1 MSFGVPKHVSLES
14 GEGIYL
20 VGDTYS
26 VLLSSEETAGKL
38 GMVESLVPAQAGP
51 PPHTH
56 HNEDECFILV
66 EGRLMVTAGEDEYE
80 VSPGGVVYIPR
91 GTSHSYRNLSS
102 AEPAKMIAIFT
113 PAGMEE
119 MFREIGRPGIRGQL
133 APPLDPSDV
142 EAMGSVAKK
151 YGFTFD

>member
-1 MSFGVPKHVSLES
+1 MSFRVPKHVSATS

-26 VLLSSEETAGKL
+26 VLLSSEETSGKM
-38 GMVESLVPAQAGP
+38 GMIEALVPAEAGP

-66 EGRLMVTAGEDEYE
+66 EGRLEVTAGDQTYE
-80 VSPGGVVYIPR
+80 VGPGGVVYIPQ
-91 GTSHSYRNLSS
+91 GTSHKYRNLSKTD
-102 AEPAKMIAIFT
+102 PAKMIAIFA

-119 MFREIGRPGIRGQL
+119 MFREIGRPGTRGQL
-133 APPLDPSDV
+133 APPLDLADV
-142 EAMGSVAKK
+142 EAMGDVAKK

>member
-1 MSFGVPKHVSLES
+1 MSFRVPKHVSAAN

-26 VLLSSEETAGKL
+26 VLLSSEETSGKM
-38 GMVESLVPAQAGP
+38 GMIEALVPAEAGP

-56 HNEDECFILV
+56 HNEDECFILID
-66 EGRLMVTAGEDEYE
+66 GRLEVTAGDETYE
-80 VSPGGVVYIPR
+80 VVPGGVVYIPQ
-91 GTSHSYRNLSS
+91 GTSHKYRNLS
-102 AEPAKMIAIFT
+102 ETDPAKMIVIFA

-133 APPLDPSDV
+133 APSLDLADV
-142 EAMGSVAKK
+142 EAMGDVAEK